1 MLLKPRWMKLARDA
15 ELMPGRTAMM
25 ILAIAAGV
33 FGLATMLGSYSILTR
48 EIRQNYLATNPASAT
63 LKIDNIDA
71 ALVQAIR
78 HFPGIAAAQASAKV
92 NADIQMADG
101 RLQALNLMIVDDF
114 KEMRINSIFPESGTW
129 PPAPGSLLM
138 EKDSLKKLK
147 LNIGDVLQL
156 KMADGSKR
164 QITISGSARDPGV
177 PVPSMSAFAYAAPET
192 LASLGIQDGMHD
204 LKISVSE
211 KAFDIDAIEQQAS
224 KLARWLQQQGHVVER
239 IRIPPPGEHPHQLI
253 MTSMLVM
260 LLVFSGIALLLSAVL
275 TASIIDSMLAQQIRQ
290 IGVMKTIGARFSQ
303 IMSLYLGFVFIIGV
317 LATCLG
323 APAGLAA
330 GRAFSQLILGNVLN
344 FTMNS
349 GEVPGYVY
357 LLLVFAGVI
366 VPLCMAAVPVSMAGK
381 VSAHIAMTD
390 FGSKRKF
397 FTENAFGKWLYHLP
411 GLNRSIAMSLL
422 YSLRNSF
429 RSRGRLLLTLALL
442 ATAGAMFISSL
453 NVRKASQ
460 EHLMEAAAERHYDL
474 ELYLDKPADKDGII
488 SIIAAVPG
496 VNKVE
501 AWSSSSVAR
510 HRPDGLNIERTYP
523 DGGHGSL
530 NVMAIPDGSKLISL
544 SMQSGLWLSEV
555 PANAA
560 NTANALDAVVLNN
573 KALES
578 FPRLAVGDTITL
590 GVRDKAASL
599 RVVGIARQKM
609 TGAMAYVSPVTYA
622 KLSSQAE
629 LYKSFRVVLNQH
641 DAKTIDARTRQ
652 IEAALA
658 RQGIRVNASITE
670 TMLRQEVDDHFD
682 LLVNALLF
690 ISFLM
695 ALVGVL
701 GLGSSMS
708 SNVAERTREFGIMRS
723 IGASPG
729 VVIRSVMAE
738 GLLIALMSFG
748 IAVAMA
754 LPLSAGISAFLGNL
768 LFDEAFPLVISQKS
782 LWIWLLIVSS
792 GAALATAYPAWK
804 ASRLSIH
811 ASFAQ

>member
-78 HFPGIAAAQASAKV
+78 NFPGIAAAQASAKV
-92 NADIQMADG
+92 NADIQMTDG
-101 RLQALNLMIVDDF
+101 RSQALNLMIVDDF
-114 KEMRINSIFPESGTW
+114 KDMRINSIFPENGAW
-129 PPAPGSLLM
+129 PPAPGTLLL

-192 LASLGIQDGMHD
+192 LASLGIKDGMHD

-224 KLARWLQQQGHVVER
+224 KLALWLQQQGHVVER

-253 MTSMLVM
+253 MTSMLGM

-344 FTMNS
+344 FTMSS

-357 LLLVFAGVI
+357 LVLVFAGVI
-366 VPLCMAAVPVSMAGK
+366 VPLCMAAVPVSRAGK

-397 FTENAFGKWLYHLP
+397 FTENAFGQWLYHLP
-411 GLNRSIAMSLL
+411 GLNRSITMSLL

-460 EHLMEAAAERHYDL
+460 EHLIEAATERHYDL
-474 ELYLDKPADKDGII
+474 ELYLGKPADKAGII

-530 NVMAIPDGSKLISL
+530 NVMAIPDGSELISL

-555 PANAA
+555 PANAGD
-560 NTANALDAVVLNN
+560 ALDTVVLNN

-578 FPRLAVGDTITL
+578 FPRFAVGDTITL

-609 TGAMAYVSPVTYA
+609 TGAMAYVSPATYA

-629 LYKSFRVVLNQH
+629 LYKSFRVVLDTH

-652 IEAALA
+652 IEAALT
-658 RQGIRVNASITE
+658 RQGIRVSASITE

-690 ISFLM
+690 ISILM